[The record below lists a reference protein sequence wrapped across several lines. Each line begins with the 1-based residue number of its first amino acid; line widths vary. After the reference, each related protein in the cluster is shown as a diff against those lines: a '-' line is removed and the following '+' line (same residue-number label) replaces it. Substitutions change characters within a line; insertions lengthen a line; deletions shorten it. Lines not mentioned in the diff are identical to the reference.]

1 MSGLHPMNDHRKPS
15 AALPPG
21 AGDDTG
27 DDPGRRR

>member
-21 AGDDTG
+21 TGDDTG
-27 DDPGRRR
+27 RRR